1 MGGNMTNSSAVAISN
16 LLYRYAELI
25 DSGEL
30 ELAADLFR
38 HARIKVRH
46 ASEPIGTGELLDI
59 WKRLIRLY
67 PCGTPRTRHL
77 VSNIILDMDEEAGW
91 AKTRS
96 CYTVYQATE
105 DLPLQL
111 IAAGRYHDEFER
123 IEGSWRFCYRDY
135 SLLDMVG
142 DMSAHLNETI
152 R

>member
-1 MGGNMTNSSAVAISN
+1 MTNDSAVAIYN

-46 ASEPIGTGELLDI
+46 AGEPIGADDLLGI
-59 WKRLIRLY
+59 WRRLIRIY

-77 VSNIILDMDEEAGW
+77 VSNIILEVDEDAGR

-96 CYTVYQATE
+96 CYTVYQAIE

-111 IAAGRYHDEFER
+111 IAAGRYHDEFEWVD
-123 IEGSWRFCYRDY
+123 GNWRFCYRDY

>member
-1 MGGNMTNSSAVAISN
+1 MMNGSAVAIYN

-46 ASEPIGTGELLDI
+46 ASEPIGANDLLGI
-59 WKRLIRLY
+59 WKRLIRIY

-77 VSNIILDMDEEAGW
+77 VSNIILELDENAGW

-96 CYTVYQATE
+96 SYTVYQATE
-105 DLPLQL
+105 NLPLQL

-123 IEGSWRFCYRDY
+123 VGGIWRFRYRDY

-152 R
+152 G

>member
-1 MGGNMTNSSAVAISN
+1 MMNSSAVAICN

-30 ELAADLFR
+30 ELAAGLFR

-46 ASEPIGTGELLDI
+46 VSEPIGADELLGI
-59 WKRLIRLY
+59 WKRLIRIY

-77 VSNIILDMDEEAGW
+77 VSNIILEMDEDAGR

-123 IEGSWRFCYRDY
+123 IDGNWRFCHRDY
-135 SLLDMVG
+135 SLLDMAG
-142 DMSAHLNETI
+142 DMSGHLNETI